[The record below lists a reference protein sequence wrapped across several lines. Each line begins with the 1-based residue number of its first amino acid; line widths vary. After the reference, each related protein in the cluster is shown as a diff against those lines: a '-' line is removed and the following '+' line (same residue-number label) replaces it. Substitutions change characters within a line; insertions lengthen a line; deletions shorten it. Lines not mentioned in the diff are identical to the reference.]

1 MGIEEAIRLN
11 CSTIFLL
18 PGIGLQRRQLLRY
31 GFIAAYID
39 DRNHEPH
46 FKDSV
51 YLLFR
56 PPDMDLFQIFL
67 DNEYHRASKSG
78 AFQIQDDY
86 DYAKGY
92 VVVVYKFPEIYM
104 KEYSLFLKGKYSMFS
119 AAYMTLFPVKIDVLQ
134 DDGSKRM
141 EYSLPFL
148 IFNKV
153 DKLKEFWEEKIGE
166 PLEEDAECW
175 TAPDLKDKEVLDIT
189 NFY

>member
-18 PGIGLQRRQLLRY
+18 PGIGFQRRQLLKY

-46 FKDSV
+46 YKDCV
-51 YLLFR
+51 YLLFK

-67 DNEYHRASKSG
+67 DNEYFKHRDH
-78 AFQIQDDY
+78 QVVVEDY

-92 VVVVYKFPEIYM
+92 VVVVYRFPEQFM
-104 KEYSLFLKGKYSMFS
+104 NEYSLFLKGKYSLFRTVYTS
-119 AAYMTLFPVKIDVLQ
+119 LFPTKIEVLQ
-134 DDGSKRM
+134 DDGSKAL
-141 EYSLPFL
+141 EFSLPYL

-166 PLEEDAECW
+166 PLDKNAECW
-175 TAPDLKDKEVLDIT
+175 TAPDLEDKEVLNI
-189 NFY
+189 NVFY

>member
-39 DRNHEPH
+39 DLNHEPH

-67 DNEYHRASKSG
+67 DNEYLRALTSG
-78 AFQIQDDY
+78 TFRIQDDY
-86 DYAKGY
+86 DYAKGF
-92 VVVVYKFPEIYM
+92 VVIVYKFPDMYM
-104 KEYSLFLKGKYSMFS
+104 EEYKLFLKGKYSMFCKEYVS
-119 AAYMTLFPVKIDVLQ
+119 LFPTKIEVLQ
-134 DDGSKRM
+134 DDGSKSW
-141 EYSLPFL
+141 EFSLPYL
-148 IFNKV
+148 IFNKI

-166 PLEEDAECW
+166 PLEDDAECW
-175 TAPDLKDKEVLDIT
+175 TAPNLKDKEVLDI
-189 NFY
+189 NSFY